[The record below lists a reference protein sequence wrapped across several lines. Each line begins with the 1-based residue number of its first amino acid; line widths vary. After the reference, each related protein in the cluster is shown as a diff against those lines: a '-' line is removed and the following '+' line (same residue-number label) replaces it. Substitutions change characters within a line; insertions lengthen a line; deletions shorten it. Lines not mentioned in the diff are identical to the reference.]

1 MCGCQWS
8 SVLCHTG
15 RAAVTVHPLMVP
27 ERGAAAE
34 GLPTCTT
41 LIGLLPSVDDGVPNE
56 VRAPADCLS
65 SLNTFKWVS
74 PTMNLL
80 VPLKT

>member
-1 MCGCQWS
+1 
-8 SVLCHTG
+8 
-15 RAAVTVHPLMVP
+15 MVP

-34 GLPTCTT
+34 RLPTCTT

-65 SLNTFKWVS
+65 TLNTFKWLP

-80 VPLKT
+80 VSLKT